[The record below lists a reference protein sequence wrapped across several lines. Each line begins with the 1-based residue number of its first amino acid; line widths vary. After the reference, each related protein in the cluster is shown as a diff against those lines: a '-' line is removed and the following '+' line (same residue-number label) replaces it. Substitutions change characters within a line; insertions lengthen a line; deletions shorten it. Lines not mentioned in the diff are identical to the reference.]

1 MHYIVSASVLK
12 EISVKQLD
20 FIKEISN
27 KYQINSDD
35 LYQIFDFEKKDGEMC
50 LHFSIDDMYSKETII
65 VPTDEAS
72 YFTENVFF
80 VSGDNTNRE
89 IAFAH

>member
-1 MHYIVSASVLK
+1 M
-12 EISVKQLD
+12 KQLD
-20 FIKEISN
+20 FVKEISS
-27 KYQINSDD
+27 KHQINSDD
-35 LYQIFDFEKKDGEMC
+35 LYQIFDFEKKDGEMY

-72 YFTENVFF
+72 YFTENTFF
-80 VSGDNTNRE
+80 VSGDDANRK

>member
-1 MHYIVSASVLK
+1 M
-12 EISVKQLD
+12 KQLD
-20 FIKEISN
+20 FIKEVSD
-27 KYQINSDD
+27 KHQINSDD
-35 LYQIFDFEKKDGEMC
+35 LYQIFDFEKKDSEMY
-50 LHFSIDDMYSKETII
+50 LHFSIDDMHSKETII

-72 YFTENVFF
+72 YFTENMFF